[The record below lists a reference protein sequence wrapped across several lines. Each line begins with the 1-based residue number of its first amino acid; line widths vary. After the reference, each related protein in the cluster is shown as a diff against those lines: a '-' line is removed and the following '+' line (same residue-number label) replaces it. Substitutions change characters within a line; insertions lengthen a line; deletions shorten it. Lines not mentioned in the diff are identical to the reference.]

1 MFKLKLYLWLNGLFL
16 ALIWGAMLFM
26 SKETINLLIMLFA
39 IENLISLAYL
49 RYVLDEQVPTRYKGF
64 FGTYSI
70 VQLVFALGLLLF
82 PGIWRFLMSLLVVIF
97 AIGIIGIGI
106 VMIRDALQI
115 KRAGITSWT
124 YYFLLWIIV
133 LLLGAFILT
142 NSVLTIILLEKLLG
156 LSILING
163 ISLIIRG
170 FKITNQPSR
179 QTIRDETDED
189 EE

>member
-1 MFKLKLYLWLNGLFL
+1 
-16 ALIWGAMLFM
+16 M

-64 FGTYSI
+64 LGTYSI

-82 PGIWRFLMSLLVVIF
+82 PEIWRFLMSLLVVIF
-97 AIGIIGIGI
+97 AMGIIGIGI

-115 KRAGITSWT
+115 KRAGIASWT

-170 FKITNQPSR
+170 FKISNQSSR